1 LIIGAPGLAITGF
14 LLFVPNWFIDTGNP
28 ALQLTIFG
36 YYLLFI
42 CAFRFF
48 YGFLL
53 TPFQAWLPEITDE
66 DERPLVS
73 SMQNTANW
81 IANGMG
87 VVVGFVTPLLF
98 VTSPSPGISS
108 LGFTIVLAFGI
119 ITILFYLPSIALVRE
134 KPDIVIPKRS
144 LREETNIVL
153 RNRTYVRW
161 MLIVGF
167 LSFGLSAI
175 TTQVVGYAENALL
188 LTSIE
193 TLLPPAIALLIS
205 IMVFLYLWIKVI
217 RNIGK
222 GKSMLYGMV
231 ILAVLLSLTAV
242 MAYLS
247 SIISNVIVATFYF
260 VPLAACMAVYY
271 IMSYVVPADIAHVDE
286 LVTGESRAGIYEGFK
301 SVPLNLF
308 QAAATLLLGW
318 FMQFSVDTTGSELF
332 GYLWWGPIFAPFL
345 IIAALIL
352 RGTDIDPKI
361 EALISEAITP
371 EEAVTE

>member
-1 LIIGAPGLAITGF
+1 IIGAPGLAITGF

-286 LVTGESRAGIYEGFK
+286 LVTGESRAGNYEGFK